1 MGWMSAQVGEIRED
15 FPFIGLLTLEF
26 SHTMSPAFRESCSK
40 SGAHSLG
47 GPDGNRTRVR
57 KAIRESISGCS
68 LSTTFPQ
75 RQAGKQAAALV
86 AS

>member
-47 GPDGNRTRVR
+47 GAMP
-57 KAIRESISGCS
+57 SISEHS
-68 LSTTFPQ
+68 IVRVLFPEMLKVSTIFRPFP
-75 RQAGKQAAALV
+75 
-86 AS
+86 SSS